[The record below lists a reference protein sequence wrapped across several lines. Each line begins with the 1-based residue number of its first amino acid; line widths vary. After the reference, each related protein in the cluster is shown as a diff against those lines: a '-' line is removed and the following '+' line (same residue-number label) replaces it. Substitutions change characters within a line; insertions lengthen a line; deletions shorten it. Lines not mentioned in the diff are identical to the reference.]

1 MLVKPGK
8 NSSWKKFR
16 FILLFL
22 GLQASLN
29 TNFLLV
35 NPLAPPPFPDERLY
49 KRAEFAISL
58 CTEEGMFNTTE
69 TAACSLFEFFGTLN
83 VVYSPVS

>member
-58 CTEEGMFNTTE
+58 CTEEGMFNAAE
-69 TAACSLFEFFGTLN
+69 TAVCNLSEFYWCSNRCLFFC
-83 VVYSPVS
+83 